1 MATNR
6 FQVSNACQDQ
16 TTLACLVEYRHKL
29 RNIAVYPV
37 MDPNCLVIQ
46 IDSDLDRIPNYNGY
60 KIIDLSVPENENIQ

>member
-6 FQVSNACQDQ
+6 FNQVSNACQDQ

-37 MDPNCLVIQ
+37 MDPNCLVIW
-46 IDSDLDRIPNYNGY
+46 IDPDSKL
-60 KIIDLSVPENENIQ
+60 